1 MLKTIAL
8 IVSLML
14 LAAPAIADKQNRGT
28 PAEAQAMVA
37 KAIALFDKVG
47 MKAAFDRF
55 NNRPGADFKKGDLYM
70 FVVDKADRNVLRIVA
85 HVHDRSLIGTNA
97 VAIID
102 PNGLNVGQAVLAKAT
117 TNGAWVDYRWE
128 DPLTGKVAPKSS
140 WVVLHNGYIF
150 GCGIYKQ

>member
-1 MLKTIAL
+1 MLKTITL

-55 NNRPGADFKKGDLYM
+55 NNRSGADFKKGDLYM
-70 FVVDKADRNVLRIVA
+70 FVVDKADGNVLRIVA
-85 HVHDRSLIGTNA
+85 HAHDGSLIETNA
-97 VAIID
+97 AAIID
-102 PNGLNVGQAVLAKAT
+102 PNGLNVG
-117 TNGAWVDYRWE
+117 
-128 DPLTGKVAPKSS
+128 
-140 WVVLHNGYIF
+140 
-150 GCGIYKQ
+150 